1 MPGLLRDDST
11 EQSLFDQGSSRMP
24 MGVSAPLR
32 TEVDEAAARRSL
44 RDQIAK
50 LERELAAL
58 FASAYPRKGLEWQV
72 AARGGPRLLGVRDL
86 EALRDDLAVRIGDS
100 RRELRDRAYVEQKN
114 RARIEALIADPAR
127 FKWVRISN
135 EDIGEPGCKF
145 WHSVPRLGLV
155 GMLMGWWRVRISS
168 GCP

>member
-1 MPGLLRDDST
+1 MPGLLKDDSI
-11 EQSLFDQGSSRMP
+11 EQSLFDQGSSGSP
-24 MGVSAPLR
+24 TGASFPVR
-32 TEVDEAAARRSL
+32 TKVDDAAARRSL
-44 RDQIAK
+44 RDQVAK
-50 LERELAAL
+50 LERELEAL
-58 FASAYPRKGLEWQV
+58 FASAYPRKGLDWQV
-72 AARGGPRLLGVRDL
+72 AAPGGPRLLGVRDL
-86 EALRDDLAVRIGDS
+86 EALRDDLAVRVEDT
-100 RRELRDRAYVEQKN
+100 RRELLDRGYVEQKN

-145 WHSVPRLGLV
+145 WHSRPRFGLL

>member
-1 MPGLLRDDST
+1 MPGLLKDDSA
-11 EQSLFDQGSSRMP
+11 EESLFDRRSIGGATRP
-24 MGVSAPLR
+24 FALR

-44 RDQIAK
+44 RHQIAK
-50 LERELAAL
+50 LERDLAAL
-58 FASAYPRKGLEWQV
+58 FASAYPRRGLEWQV
-72 AARGGPRLLGVRDL
+72 AGPGGPRLLGVTDL
-86 EALRDDLAVRIGDS
+86 EALRDDLAVRIEDT

-135 EDIGEPGCKF
+135 EDIGEPGCKY
-145 WHSVPRLGLV
+145 WHSRPRLGLI